1 MSGLPPPPPPPPS
14 DPSAPAADRRR
25 RRRHRRPRSS
35 VPYLMCNTATYCS
48 SVLIHPPHRQ
58 ARSPSPPSP
67 NRSLFPPRANY
78 LVRDSPN
85 GEIALHPRMYLSR
98 VGRGIRKQ
106 KQLASSSFLP
116 PLPRLIRGEK
126 RRDGGKPRTV
136 VVLYFC
142 AYRRAFHSTY
152 RHGPDDNRPRPLR
165 RRRRHPTA
173 ETGE

>member
-1 MSGLPPPPPPPPS
+1 M
-14 DPSAPAADRRR
+14 
-25 RRRHRRPRSS
+25 
-35 VPYLMCNTATYCS
+35 PYLMCNTATYCS

-58 ARSPSPPSP
+58 ARSSPPSP

-85 GEIALHPRMYLSR
+85 GEVALHPRMYLSR

-142 AYRRAFHSTY
+142 THRKAFHSTY

-165 RRRRHPTA
+165 RRRRHLTA